1 MFSDQAVIEVRGL
14 RKSYPGRNGGRV
26 QVLAGL
32 DFALP
37 PGRSLAIVGESGS
50 GKTTAALCIAKLAL
64 ADAGQVLL
72 SGADILAAGSRET
85 VALRRQFGVV
95 LQNPLTALD
104 PRVRIWRSVAEPL
117 QVHESGLPG
126 AQLRER
132 ALTMLAR
139 VGLSEA
145 MAERL
150 PHQLSGGQLQRAVIA
165 RALILRPRLVI
176 LDEPT
181 SALDVSVQAQVL
193 NLLCDL
199 RDEFHLS
206 YLFIT
211 HNLALVEILAHE
223 VLVMYSGAVVERGPV
238 HQVFGAPRHPYT
250 AELLAAVP
258 GQPTLPGADADA
270 DADAA
275 LQAVPDAGPVGR
287 GCAYR
292 LRCARARAPLCAEA
306 APEAASG
313 ERLVACHFPLERPHG
328 ASPQ

>member
-1 MFSDQAVIEVRGL
+1 MSEVLQQQSQAVVAVQGL
-14 RKSYPGRNGGRV
+14 RKRYPGQRIAA
-26 QVLAGL
+26 LAGL
-32 DFALP
+32 DFALA

-50 GKTTAALCIAKLAL
+50 GKTTAAMCIAKLAA
-64 ADAGQVLL
+64 ADGGQVLL
-72 SGADILAAGSRET
+72 SGRDLLGAGARET
-85 VALRRQFGVV
+85 VALRREFGIV

-104 PRVRIWRSVAEPL
+104 PRQRIWRSVAEPL
-117 QVHESGLPG
+117 EVHEPSLPKT
-126 AQLRER
+126 ALRER
-132 ALTMLAR
+132 ALAMLSR

-165 RALILRPRLVI
+165 RALVLQPRFVI

-199 RDEFHLS
+199 REELQLS

-223 VLVMYSGAVVERGPV
+223 VLVMYAGAVVERGPV
-238 HQVFGAPRHPYT
+238 HQVFANPRHPYT

-258 GQPTLPGADADA
+258 GSGSAFAMGAAELAPAAAD
-270 DADAA
+270 
-275 LQAVPDAGPVGR
+275 G
-287 GCAYR
+287 GCPYR
-292 LRCARARAPLCAEA
+292 LRCARAALASDPARCSQPVPPTTGSA
-306 APEAASG
+306 AHQA
-313 ERLVACHFPLERPHG
+313 ACHFPLG
-328 ASPQ
+328 ASEQ